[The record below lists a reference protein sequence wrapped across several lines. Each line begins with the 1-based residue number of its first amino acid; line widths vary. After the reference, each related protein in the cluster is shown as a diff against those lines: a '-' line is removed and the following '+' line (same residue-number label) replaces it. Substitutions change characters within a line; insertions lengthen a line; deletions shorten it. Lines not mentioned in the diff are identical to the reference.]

1 MLLVVSLFRSQSV
14 ENSSASASWH
24 TTWGGHLHEPA
35 LAARCGVNAMLP
47 VDAPA
52 KLQATSLKR
61 RRLAVRLPFETTRLS
76 IVKDVALA
84 SLTIQTMASGNHTS
98 SSRSRLCSVACA
110 KPRIVRRVQQAPMKV
125 LAEVRVEHIPFTS
138 GTF

>member
-1 MLLVVSLFRSQSV
+1 M
-14 ENSSASASWH
+14 
-24 TTWGGHLHEPA
+24 
-35 LAARCGVNAMLP
+35 NAMLP

-61 RRLAVRLPFETTRLS
+61 RRLAVRLPFETTRVTHAL
-76 IVKDVALA
+76 VKDLAPA
-84 SLTIQTMASGNHTS
+84 SLTIQTMASGNYTS

-125 LAEVRVEHIPFTS
+125 LAELS
-138 GTF
+138 